1 MSRSFRA
8 AAAAIEKEDYVDKVP
23 DSLLREGVDD
33 PNSMRG
39 RFERVIRD
47 AQNSICAAISEVDGS
62 EFHQD
67 AWTRAGGGGGH
78 PLHPGQPWQ
87 QC

>member
-39 RFERVIRD
+39 RF
-47 AQNSICAAISEVDGS
+47 
-62 EFHQD
+62 
-67 AWTRAGGGGGH
+67 
-78 PLHPGQPWQ
+78 
-87 QC
+87 